1 MGGLESVSKQIAGDK
16 NGKKNTA
23 TKRHPSKLGKN

>member
-23 TKRHPSKLGKN
+23 KKRQSNQLGKY

>member
-16 NGKKNTA
+16 NGKKNT
-23 TKRHPSKLGKN
+23 TKKRYFNKLGK

>member
-23 TKRHPSKLGKN
+23 KKRQPSKLGKN